1 MSQERSQEAALV
13 SPIDISYKGFIA
25 LSKYTFSSGTVHPP
39 PPSAH
44 WKHAGTV
51 FDLTGDAQWKQK
63 SRAMPGPGDTPYS
76 APYTVLIF
84 RIPSLPLHRLYFSP
98 SKPAALPSCDHLH
111 DVYLSPLSSALLSS
125 QGGHVYGQRP
135 ANPPAPFAGPGSL
148 YHQPLASHG
157 LPLPAMCGLLLN
169 SALTAGG

>member
-1 MSQERSQEAALV
+1 MIFGPSRSPAQLN
-13 SPIDISYKGFIA
+13 
-25 LSKYTFSSGTVHPP
+25 
-39 PPSAH
+39 PSATSITH
-44 WKHAGTV
+44 CSSAGRTSTP
-51 FDLTGDAQWKQK
+51 LTFA
-63 SRAMPGPGDTPYS
+63 PGVLGTIHSPHLQDSVSASPPY
-76 APYTVLIF
+76 
-84 RIPSLPLHRLYFSP
+84 RLYFSP

-157 LPLPAMCGLLLN
+157 LPLPATCGLLLN